1 MNLTFDPST
10 AAVGAFV
17 GLLVG
22 WTGMG
27 GASLMTPLLILV
39 LGVRPAIAVGT
50 DLAYS
55 TITKVFGTG
64 MHMRHGTVDRR
75 IALLLAAG
83 SLPGGLLGVLT
94 LSLLK
99 QRLPIDSLDSV
110 VLHLVGSLL
119 ILVAATMGLRV
130 ARPELFKRVADASQD
145 KFTKLLPPTGFIV
158 GFLVG
163 LTSVGSGTLI
173 VAALGLLTNLPGRK
187 VVGTDLFHALLLVT
201 VTGVAQFFIGT
212 VDLHLVANLL
222 IGSVPGVILGSHLS
236 FNLPERP
243 LRIAL
248 ATVLLISGVKL
259 F

>member
-1 MNLTFDPST
+1 MDPRT
-10 AAVGAFV
+10 AAVGALV

-39 LGVRPAIAVGT
+39 LGVRPVIAVGT

-64 MHMRHGTVDRR
+64 MHLRYGTVDRR

-83 SLPGGLLGVLT
+83 SVPGGLLGVLT
-94 LSLLK
+94 LSQLK
-99 QRLPIDSLDSV
+99 QRLAVDSLDAL
-110 VLHLVGSLL
+110 VLHLVGILL
-119 ILVAATMGLRV
+119 IVVALTMGVRV
-130 ARPELFKRVADASQD
+130 TAPHLFAGAKPPEG
-145 KFTKLLPPTGFIV
+145 LLVRALPAIGLVV

-173 VAALGLLTNLPGRK
+173 VAVLGLLTALPARK
-187 VVGTDLFHALLLVT
+187 VVGTDLLHALLLVA
-201 VTGVAQFFIGT
+201 VTGAAQFFIGT
-212 VDLHLVANLL
+212 VDLQLMANLL
-222 IGSVPGVILGSHLS
+222 IGSIPGVLLGSRLS
-236 FNLPERP
+236 VSLPERP
-243 LRIAL
+243 LRL
-248 ATVLLISGVKL
+248 AMATILLVSGLKL